1 MSKPAPVVPT
11 PAPLKPLARGRGGR
25 DPGGPPRFPEKR
37 KEIGMADPIPT
48 LRDAEGHGR
57 GAAVPVS
64 VY

>member
-1 MSKPAPVVPT
+1 MSTPAPVVPT
-11 PAPLKPLARGRGGR
+11 PAPLKPRACERGGR

-48 LRDAEGHGR
+48 LGIGEGHGR

-64 VY
+64 